1 MLVSNTITI
10 IIYTCYEILTLA
22 LASLVYTILF
32 ASTKSFDLSVW
43 YSMTMFD
50 KIKGISRIS
59 RGLLTRTIL
68 FLIIAQ
74 NISNSFVVTLLTY
87 VSHRGT
93 IIKNSTEILY
103 MTVPDAN
110 PQIPLLNVPITR
122 LADLNTT
129 NYMQYVCTHFNFCNV
144 GEQEPSRIIVMPPA
158 VTIVSGEHQYSRNT
172 MLRNSAF
179 NLASSYAT
187 YFSKEELSY
196 HLSMHDNFSTGR
208 MLESM
213 QSLMSTYA
221 LAINNGPTVQLSA
234 SNQDPT
240 LALLTQ
246 NGSFSARYT
255 NLFSVLNGTN
265 ALGVFETR
273 SVDTMSIQGQTMS
286 QAYAELKKL
295 TNDNSMEPLNLTTCF
310 NYPICRMLRLS
321 STDEGDYVRMV
332 LLGKEN
338 DTVYASLA
346 VRKARYFLMGLNENV
361 GSPGQ
366 TNYNGSLVDDHK
378 SGWQHLVPIMQL
390 SVVNSSSIVDGP
402 TTYTAHLNY
411 DTSNFTLDH
420 MHLVASHTNCSR
432 NGLLTFPTRT
442 VAYISATDL
451 KVSILALF
459 LVTIAIILLLYI
471 YRRTRILPHYYEN
484 LFWTLPT
491 CRMTDNAGDLA
502 HGFSVNWSLMMD
514 AELKHVTPI
523 YQVITPGGPRPV
535 RDAVIRDSIDT
546 KATSSGVTV
555 ASMRLDEIRNLTGK
569 SDDTA
574 VYGNLREYIKKMC
587 PSESSLQRLHH
598 GSVEDFEYHGVPQ
611 EV

>member
-1 MLVSNTITI
+1 
-10 IIYTCYEILTLA
+10 
-22 LASLVYTILF
+22 
-32 ASTKSFDLSVW
+32 
-43 YSMTMFD
+43 
-50 KIKGISRIS
+50 
-59 RGLLTRTIL
+59 
-68 FLIIAQ
+68 
-74 NISNSFVVTLLTY
+74 
-87 VSHRGT
+87 
-93 IIKNSTEILY
+93 
-103 MTVPDAN
+103 
-110 PQIPLLNVPITR
+110 
-122 LADLNTT
+122 
-129 NYMQYVCTHFNFCNV
+129 
-144 GEQEPSRIIVMPPA
+144 MPPA

-346 VRKARYFLMGLNENV
+346 VRKAR
-361 GSPGQ
+361 
-366 TNYNGSLVDDHK
+366 
-378 SGWQHLVPIMQL
+378 
-390 SVVNSSSIVDGP
+390 
-402 TTYTAHLNY
+402 
-411 DTSNFTLDH
+411 
-420 MHLVASHTNCSR
+420 
-432 NGLLTFPTRT
+432 
-442 VAYISATDL
+442 
-451 KVSILALF
+451 
-459 LVTIAIILLLYI
+459 
-471 YRRTRILPHYYEN
+471 RTRILPHYYEN

-535 RDAVIRDSIDT
+535 RDSVIRDSIDT

-598 GSVEDFEYHGVPQ
+598 GSVEDFEYHGVPH